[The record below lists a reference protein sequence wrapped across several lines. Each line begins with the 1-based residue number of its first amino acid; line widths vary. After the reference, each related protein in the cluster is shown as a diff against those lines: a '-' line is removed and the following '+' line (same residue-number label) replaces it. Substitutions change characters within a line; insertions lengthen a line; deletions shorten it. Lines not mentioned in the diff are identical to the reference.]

1 MRNDGRCPGRLLLPE
16 ERVKAGGRRCSSTSC
31 MLFLPPRWLG
41 GAVACWTA
49 VAAAGTVLRPQG
61 HWRWAGMRNSTW
73 STMTHH
79 LRGVGADIIQIVLV
93 LVILPIVL
101 VLLPLDDGRCRQ
113 LRQPRQWPTSRWPR
127 RWPTSMHA
135 LDRPPNNATTPPP
148 PQNSTWSTT
157 TRRLRRVGAD
167 IIKIVLVFQPYY
179 NILLVILPIVLVLLP
194 LDDGQCRQ
202 LRWPGRWP
210 TSRRPRR

>member
-1 MRNDGRCPGRLLLPE
+1 
-16 ERVKAGGRRCSSTSC
+16 
-31 MLFLPPRWLG
+31 
-41 GAVACWTA
+41 
-49 VAAAGTVLRPQG
+49 
-61 HWRWAGMRNSTW
+61 MRNSTW

-194 LDDGQCRQ
+194 LDNGRCPQ
-202 LRWPGRWP
+202 LRQPRRWP
-210 TSRRPRR
+210 TSRRPRRWPTSMHAPDRPPEDATAPSSFSPRSVVLAAMVAALVSIVVAVPAIVLTRRSGEGPT